1 MRATCSTDHCCGE
14 YIRSACRTQHTALAV
29 YISSARQPRECE
41 PASFIQSNICMLPQ
55 RKRPQ
60 TRSSGDACAGPCS
73 VPVRPLPTAARA
85 GSCHN
90 TQQRAA
96 HAYHA
101 QRRVKL
107 ARPGVLVLYKHCHAL
122 PVWRRA
128 RQVRARAGRSCHIG
142 PGARG
147 CCRGAAPAHGRAR
160 PARAWAAGRHACAG
174 PPLAQPL
181 QARARSSACRGGRAL
196 SARRPGRARAWP
208 T

>member
-41 PASFIQSNICMLPQ
+41 PATFIQSDICMLPQ

-107 ARPGVLVLYKHCHAL
+107 ARPGVLALYKHCHAL

-147 CCRGAAPAHGRAR
+147 CCRGAAPGTRPRTAR
-160 PARAWAAGRHACAG
+160 TCLGSRQARQRTPPARAAAAGPRSEQRM
-174 PPLAQPL
+174 PP
-181 QARARSSACRGGRAL
+181 
-196 SARRPGRARAWP
+196 RPG